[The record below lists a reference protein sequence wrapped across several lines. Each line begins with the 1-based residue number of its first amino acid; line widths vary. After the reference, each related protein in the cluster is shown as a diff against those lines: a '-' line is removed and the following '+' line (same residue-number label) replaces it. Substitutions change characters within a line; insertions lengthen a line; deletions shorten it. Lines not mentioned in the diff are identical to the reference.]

1 MNRRSGGLVRRAAGV
16 CARAVRRS
24 AAFAWPLIQATAAA
38 TLAWLIAKDVFA
50 HEDPFFAPIAAVIA
64 LNTSLGERGL
74 NALRLLF
81 GVMVGIAAGELTIAV
96 LGAGYGRLALA
107 TFAAMAV
114 AYALG
119 GARIMIAQAAAGA
132 ILTVAA
138 SSGEAGWQRLSDAV
152 IGAGVALVF
161 TQFLFSPE
169 PVALMRRAERAVLLH
184 VAAGLRSLVTALE
197 RHDEA
202 SEREAMDSL
211 GEARDHLTELA
222 RTRRASR
229 RVVRHS
235 LAWRSRMGR
244 VVRESENAGQ
254 LDLLIGSCLI
264 LARTAFETTGGERT
278 MVASIVRDIERAISD
293 LAANPGDRALR
304 QQVADRALHISGRFG
319 DPHVSAGSALDGA
332 LIALRMIVAD
342 VMIFAGVAA
351 QEARDALRSGDADL
365 HVAPPPSAGGLP
377 LDPRQWRSR

>member
-1 MNRRSGGLVRRAAGV
+1 
-16 CARAVRRS
+16 
-24 AAFAWPLIQATAAA
+24 
-38 TLAWLIAKDVFA
+38 
-50 HEDPFFAPIAAVIA
+50 
-64 LNTSLGERGL
+64 
-74 NALRLLF
+74 
-81 GVMVGIAAGELTIAV
+81 MVGIAAGELTIAV